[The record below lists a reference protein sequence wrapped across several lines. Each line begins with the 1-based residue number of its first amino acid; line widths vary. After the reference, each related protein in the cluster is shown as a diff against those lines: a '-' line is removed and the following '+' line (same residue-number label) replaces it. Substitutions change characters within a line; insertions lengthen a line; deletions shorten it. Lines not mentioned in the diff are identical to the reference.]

1 VLKGYGTTEP
11 VRLVGLSM
19 ARSWSEAVVD
29 LVTSRLALLADP
41 TRIQLLALLEQ
52 QEGTVQAL
60 AEQMPGT
67 PQNVSRH
74 LCILHRAGIVARRRE
89 GTSVYYSLVDYSA
102 CRLLDQTLASIS
114 GQIDEL
120 ADLVKLAA

>member
-1 VLKGYGTTEP
+1 MG
-11 VRLVGLSM
+11 
-19 ARSWSEAVVD
+19 RSWSEPLID

-41 TRIQLLALLEQ
+41 TRVQLLTMLERDAA
-52 QEGTVQAL
+52 TVQEL
-60 AEQMPGT
+60 ADKLTCT

-74 LCILHRAGIVARRRE
+74 LGILYRSGIVARRRE
-89 GTSVYYSLVDYSA
+89 GTSVYYSLADYSA
-102 CRLLDQTLASIS
+102 CRLLEQALQSVT

>member
-1 VLKGYGTTEP
+1 MP
-11 VRLVGLSM
+11 Q
-19 ARSWSEAVVD
+19 SWTGPLVD
-29 LVTSRLALLADP
+29 LVTQRLALLSDP
-41 TRIQLLALLEQ
+41 TRVRLLALLEQ
-52 QEGTVQAL
+52 REQSVQELSDAVTS
-60 AEQMPGT
+60 T

-74 LCILHRAGIVARRRE
+74 LGILHRSGIVSRRRE

-102 CRLLDQTLASIS
+102 CRLLEQALASIS